1 MSRKATT
8 KEIEST
14 VSQSG
19 NGAHVFV
26 PKQWIGKRVRVI
38 LMEKE
43 N

>member
-19 NGAHVFV
+19 NGATCVR
-26 PKQWIGKRVRVI
+26 PKAMDW
-38 LMEKE
+38 
-43 N
+43 